1 MDISFLTGGHTG
13 CISLTDRGSV
23 CACFT
28 ASFRGVQG
36 KIKSLSCLALLT
48 LGLSHLV
55 QALLYKVI
63 YRHAGRVTTGP
74 EDIKRKSLQLMPPL
88 GCEPFWT
95 LAAAEWNHMASLLC
109 LLIPHSLESSL
120 GFSQSLL
127 FCDPMTPCHGGG
139 GQRCETDLLWLF
151 FMAESMA
158 VSGSA
163 PCYTFQLP
171 SQTAGPIN
179 WMGVSYCLDCIFTS
193 ASEIKKLVKTPKMCM
208 YVCLFVSVC
217 ISFLIA
223 QRSQVVRAWTESWD
237 LSIGSTLYC
246 LASQA
251 N

>member
-55 QALLYKVI
+55 QALLYKVM

-139 GQRCETDLLWLF
+139 GQRCEADLLWLF

-179 WMGVSYCLDCIFTS
+179 
-193 ASEIKKLVKTPKMCM
+193 
-208 YVCLFVSVC
+208 
-217 ISFLIA
+217 
-223 QRSQVVRAWTESWD
+223 
-237 LSIGSTLYC
+237 
-246 LASQA
+246 
-251 N
+251 